1 METEQYTIGTAVT
14 NQLIHLSQV
23 FCYKQVTEG
32 ILLIKN
38 PLSLLFHF
46 RNEAFQKRQ
55 TCIQCDSLIADD

>member
-1 METEQYTIGTAVT
+1 METERYIAGIAVT
-14 NQLIHLSQV
+14 NQLIYLSEV
-23 FCYKQVTEG
+23 FCYEQITEG

-38 PLSLLFHF
+38 PLSLLLHF